1 MCPQGHQETE
11 RVVVAPGAPHAT
23 HDQHSLQAP
32 LAQQDPKALSLELL
46 HVTFD
51 QTFLCY
57 VVMVQLSPNYE
68 QKKNYSHHRKKA

>member
-51 QTFLCY
+51 
-57 VVMVQLSPNYE
+57 
-68 QKKNYSHHRKKA
+68 